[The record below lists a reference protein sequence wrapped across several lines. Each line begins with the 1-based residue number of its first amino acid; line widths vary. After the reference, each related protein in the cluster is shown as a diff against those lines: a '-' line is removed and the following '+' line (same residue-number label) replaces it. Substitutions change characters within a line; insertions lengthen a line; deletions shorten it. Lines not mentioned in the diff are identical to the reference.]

1 MFYLFKDRTYTFRL
15 LFISVSFLAL
25 RYAQRFTPT
34 TRIGNT
40 ITSIVLR
47 IFKFFIIYQSINTI
61 ADLAFEVAKA
71 NTATFSNMT
80 TEFVNF
86 FSNVD
91 EVKISMFLAIMIII
105 PYVRS
110 GCPNELPTEFSL
122 VLLFIGF
129 IYVGS
134 NFEGPQNYM
143 LTFVLLI
150 FLALLV
156 YKTVISTELQNRHS
170 NKVVMEPKPN

>member
-1 MFYLFKDRTYTFRL
+1 M
-15 LFISVSFLAL
+15 
-25 RYAQRFTPT
+25 
-34 TRIGNT
+34 
-40 ITSIVLR
+40 
-47 IFKFFIIYQSINTI
+47 

-71 NTATFSNMT
+71 NTAAFSYMI

-86 FSNVD
+86 FSNAD
-91 EVKISMFLAIMIII
+91 EVKISIFLAMMIII

-110 GCPNELPTEFSL
+110 GRPNELPTEFSL

-134 NFEGPQNYM
+134 NFEGSQNYM
-143 LTFVLLI
+143 LSFVLLV

-156 YKTVISTELQNRHS
+156 YKIVISTELQNRHS
-170 NKVVMEPKPN
+170 NKVVIEPQPN